1 MNAMSFYSQVIF
13 PRLLDWSMSTPELSK
28 FRAEI
33 LANLNGEILEIGF
46 GTGLNLPF
54 YPDSVQKLTTV
65 DVNPGMNA
73 LAQKRLSA
81 SRIKVEP
88 QVLNGEKLPMPDNM
102 FDHVVS
108 TWTLCSIAQVE
119 NALAEI
125 YRVLKPGG
133 TFIFIEH
140 GLSDVPKIQV
150 WQNRLT
156 PFQKVIGDGCHLNR
170 NIQALIEKHFDTVEL
185 ERFVMKNLPAIAA
198 YTYKGTATKTGIA

>member
-1 MNAMSFYSQVIF
+1 MSFYSQVIF
-13 PRLLDWSMSTPELSK
+13 PRLLDWSMSSPELSK
-28 FRAEI
+28 FRQEI
-33 LANLNGEILEIGF
+33 LADIDGKILEIGF

-73 LAQKRLSA
+73 LAQKRLAA
-81 SRIKVEP
+81 SHINVEQ
-88 QVLNGEKLPMPDNM
+88 QVLNGEKLPMADNT

-108 TWTLCSIAQVE
+108 TWTLCSIAQVD

-133 TFIFIEH
+133 TFVFIEH
-140 GLSDVPKIQV
+140 GLSDVPNVQV
-150 WQNRLT
+150 WQNRLN
-156 PFQKVIGDGCHLNR
+156 PIQKVIGDGCHLNR

-185 ERFVMKNLPAIAA
+185 KRFVMENLPAPMA
-198 YTYKGTATKTGIA
+198 YTYKGTATKTAMVSL

>member
-1 MNAMSFYSQVIF
+1 MSS
-13 PRLLDWSMSTPELSK
+13 PELSK
-28 FRAEI
+28 YRQEI

-54 YPDSVQKLTTV
+54 YPTAVHKLTTV
-65 DVNPGMNA
+65 DVNPGMNV
-73 LAQKRLSA
+73 LAQRRILASA
-81 SRIKVEP
+81 IKVE
-88 QVLNGEKLPMPDNM
+88 QRVLNGEQLPMADNT

-108 TWTLCSIAQVE
+108 TWTLCSISQVDM
-119 NALAEI
+119 ALDEI

-156 PFQKVIGDGCHLNR
+156 PLQKVIGDGCHLNR
-170 NIQALIEKHFDTVEL
+170 NIEALIEKHFDSVKL
-185 ERFVMKNLPAIAA
+185 ERFVMKDLPAIAA
-198 YTYKGTATKTGIA
+198 YTYKGTATKRAIL